1 VRPVLAP
8 FHPPF
13 TEWSLLIFG
22 VARFEMRPIKAAF
35 PAILQ
40 AGGTPIPKKYIP
52 LIYNTP
58 PDGFAWQIMKERA
71 VLIVVKQGQRALQ
84 L

>member
-1 VRPVLAP
+1 
-8 FHPPF
+8 
-13 TEWSLLIFG
+13 
-22 VARFEMRPIKAAF
+22 M
-35 PAILQ
+35 
-40 AGGTPIPKKYIP
+40 PKKYIP